1 MSTYLDVY
9 TYGLC
14 WPNPGHGGFAAVIV
28 FEEKVIQKV
37 TGCRPEVTSSRM
49 EIMAAVAGLIE
60 ISKASTLESL
70 GLERKPTVSILSDS
84 EIVVSGGN
92 EWRHEWARRG
102 WRRRRGLELLNA
114 DLWQVLS
121 RFADQHHAQFISLKG
136 KPQNKYA
143 KLARHLAERQ
153 IAMHQ
158 REFLN
163 VPFCEKD
170 TVKALGA
177 KWCAVEKKWYVPAG
191 KDHFAFRSWLL
202 AAA

>member
-1 MSTYLDVY
+1 
-9 TYGLC
+9 
-14 WPNPGHGGFAAVIV
+14 
-28 FEEKVIQKV
+28 
-37 TGCRPEVTSSRM
+37 M

-84 EIVVSGGN
+84 ELVVSGGN

-136 KPQNKYA
+136 KTQNA
-143 KLARHLAERQ
+143 PAP
-153 IAMHQ
+153 I
-158 REFLN
+158 FL
-163 VPFCEKD
+163 D
-170 TVKALGA
+170 TNLG
-177 KWCAVEKKWYVPAG
+177 
-191 KDHFAFRSWLL
+191 
-202 AAA
+202 